1 MPFLLI
7 KPEPGG
13 HLGDHAVVD
22 DSAEPPVAT
31 TLHYEFDWWLGDDL
45 VGSPPFFVVTNR
57 LKRALT
63 ELTGAT
69 GFELDQVKV
78 STSAFFRGTNPR
90 RKLPRFWW
98 LKVHG
103 RAGKDDMGLASEHS
117 LVVSG
122 RAFAVLLSHT
132 IEQAE
137 IAQYG
142 SPKGQK
148 SGGPPAQ

>member
-1 MPFLLI
+1 MPFLMI

-13 HLGDHAVVD
+13 HLGERAAVD
-22 DSAEPPVAT
+22 ENAKPPVAK

-57 LKRALT
+57 LKRALS
-63 ELTGAT
+63 ELKGAT
-69 GFELDQVKV
+69 GFELDQVRV

-98 LKVHG
+98 LKVYG
-103 RAGKDDMGLASEHS
+103 KAGKDDMGLASEHS

-137 IAQYG
+137 ISQYG
-142 SPKGQK
+142 APKGRE
-148 SGGPPAQ
+148 GGGRPAR